1 MQYKEKITLS
11 KRVFCT
17 KIYLERKYTVSSN
30 TNIQKVRAN
39 AMSDNIQE
47 DENKGAVFAY
57 TA

>member
-1 MQYKEKITLS
+1 MEKITLS